1 MKKIISIALLLA
13 LCLSLFAACG
23 KDAPEETPNLL
34 PDAKAYLINM
44 YQTAGKDEVMVLNL
58 DKDVLSSV
66 TIDGVKFNVEWT
78 IKITE
83 GASDSV
89 KIIGSKKANH
99 VTIDIPDQAE
109 TDILFTAT
117 ATVKDGNGKTESVS
131 FNYKINASKAAGLT
145 YEQIVEE
152 AYKLET
158 GAMMDGSAT
167 LEGKITL
174 VKTPYDPSYENITVI
189 IQIGDLKDK
198 KIECYRLKGDGAA
211 DLAIGDTI
219 KVTGV
224 LKNYNGTIEF
234 DAGCVLESVVKGESV
249 TAPTDM
255 KEIVKAAYALPAGE
269 SLPYEAVLTGV
280 ITSIKTPWDD
290 GYGNISVIISVE
302 GCDDK
307 PILCYRMK
315 GDGAST
321 LAEGDTITCTGFLT
335 NYNDTIEFTA
345 GCLVSNIVKGDGSA
359 PSTPDTPTTPD
370 KPSNPDTP
378 TTPDKPTEPAEKVVT
393 VADGQYVIYAKA
405 YNMALSST
413 YTGYYNSG
421 VEVTEQAG
429 AMTGYGA
436 TEIWTITNNADG
448 TVCISIN
455 GQKLAMGDSFSSMPL
470 GEKNDKW
477 VIVDAGNNQVYIK
490 NVARGLYIEWYAKMS
505 NWSGYGTIA
514 SGSEGMFAL
523 TLLGV

>member
-117 ATVKDGNGKTESVS
+117 ATVKDSDGKTESAS
-131 FNYKINASKAAGLT
+131 FNFKVNASKAAGLT

-234 DAGCVLESVVKGESV
+234 DAGCVLESVVKGETI

-302 GCDDK
+302 GCEDM
-307 PILCYRMK
+307 PMLCYRMK
-315 GDGAST
+315 GDGAAT

-345 GCLVSNIVKGDGSA
+345 GCLVSNIVKGDG
-359 PSTPDTPTTPD
+359 PSTPSEPSEPSEPS
-370 KPSNPDTP
+370 KPSTP
-378 TTPDKPTEPAEKVVT
+378 STPSEPSKPSQPSTPSDKVT
-393 VADGQYVIYAKA
+393 LADGQYIIYVPAF
-405 YNMALSST
+405 NMALSSE
-413 YTGYYNSG
+413 YTGFYNKG
-421 VEVTEQAG
+421 VEFSA
-429 AMTGYGA
+429 AGA
-436 TEIWTITNNADG
+436 TETWTITNNGDG
-448 TVCISIN
+448 TICISIN
-455 GQKLAMGDSFSSMPL
+455 GKKLALGDSYSSMPL
-470 GEKNDKW
+470 DEKNDKW
-477 VIVDAGNNQVYIK
+477 VLIDAGNGLVYIQ
-490 NVARGLYIEWYAKMS
+490 NVARGNYIEWYADKN
-505 NWSGYGTIA
+505 NWSSYGTIA
-514 SGSEGMFAL
+514 SGKEGLFAIKL
-523 TLLGV
+523 VAV